1 MISEDFAFFGFDD
14 TAWDRLASLL
24 LGEREN
30 EPHPARG
37 VLVVV
42 VARGAGPV
50 AAFHTALGS
59 VDPATLPSLDDLEA
73 FCEATEV
80 GACLIVRP
88 GAMTDFADY
97 LSEPL
102 NPTDD
107 FVTRVMRFAHVS
119 RELGGG
125 ALLGV
130 WPNPL
135 PEVLLPAAPAAKPAG
150 ELLLPDGHCAVLGVF
165 DQGELWTAAVLRRQD
180 GLVDTLA
187 GPRAI
192 EQWTGP
198 LGGDWRRDHRVV
210 IRSVE
215 REVGPV
221 HVGLFMERPTSQALF
236 VERQTG
242 AWALSFA
249 SRSLLVHPMP
259 GFAAAALGINGVA
272 GLAVAAFQA
281 IEEMDPDEVAH
292 IAAGFWHGLTD
303 GQGLSGLLGF
313 SPVEVVANAWQERVG
328 GRSED
333 DTAPAAPET
342 REPAD
347 SEATPP
353 ETDD

>member
-14 TAWDRLASLL
+14 IAWDRLASLL
-24 LGEREN
+24 LGERGD
-30 EPHPARG
+30 EPDTTRG

-59 VDPATLPSLDDLEA
+59 VDPATLPSLDDLQT

-97 LSEPL
+97 LGEPL
-102 NPTDD
+102 DPADD
-107 FVTRVMRFAHVS
+107 FVTRVMRFAHVL

-135 PEVLLPAAPAAKPAG
+135 PDVLLPAAPAAKPAG
-150 ELLLPDGHCAVLGVF
+150 ELLLPDGHCAVLGIF
-165 DQGELWTAAVLRRQD
+165 EQGELWTAAVLRRQD
-180 GLVDTLA
+180 GVVDTLA

-192 EQWTGP
+192 ERWTGP
-198 LGGDWRRDHRVV
+198 LGGDWRRDNRVV
-210 IRSVE
+210 VRAVE

-221 HVGLFMERPTSQALF
+221 HVGLFMERQTSRSIF
-236 VERQTG
+236 VERQPG

-249 SRSLLVHPMP
+249 SRSLMVHPMP

-272 GLAVAAFQA
+272 GLAMAAFQA

-313 SPVEVVANAWQERVG
+313 SPAEVVATAWQERVG
-328 GRSED
+328 RRSED
-333 DTAPAAPET
+333 DTPDVPSDAGQ
-342 REPAD
+342 
-347 SEATPP
+347 PP
-353 ETDD
+353 EAEAKTPDSDG